1 MTVMQYILD
10 ENGQENSNLKKEL
23 YTKVEEEG
31 DNVILKLFANHYI
44 YWVDQGRKPTNMPP
58 LSKWSDPVGDI
69 ASWCRRK
76 GIPSDNSTVW
86 AIIKKIHK
94 YGYEGK
100 FFLED
105 FWELEKEF
113 PNFHFF
119 LEDFWRDAENK
130 TYDNLDKLFEA
141 IIGDLIEWFN
151 K

>member
-1 MTVMQYILD
+1 M
-10 ENGQENSNLKKEL
+10 
-23 YTKVEEEG
+23 
-31 DNVILKLFANHYI
+31 
-44 YWVDQGRKPTNMPP
+44 
-58 LSKWSDPVGDI
+58 GDI

-105 FWELEKEF
+105 FW
-113 PNFHFF
+113 
-119 LEDFWRDAENK
+119 RDAEDK

-141 IIGDLIEWFN
+141 IINDLVEWFN